1 MSNCGQIKPA
11 RICFVVAVPFTANA
25 FLSRHILALA
35 RKHNVA
41 IALNG
46 LVQELRPGL
55 RQTRIHRF
63 CIVRE
68 IAPFRDLIALISL
81 WNLFRRE
88 RFDVIHSMSPKA
100 GLLTAVAG
108 FLAGVPVRIHWFTGQ
123 VWATKRGSMRILLKA
138 MDKITSRCATHLLSD
153 SNSQAKFLTTEKVTS
168 TGKIQ
173 VLASGST
180 CGVDILRFHP
190 NLPTRNRIR
199 AGYGIPDEATIA
211 LFVGRMQPEK
221 GIRELCDA
229 FLAAAKSCP
238 NLHLMLVGPD
248 EAGMEKY
255 IRAALAEACK
265 KLHWAGLTEKPEEY
279 MAAADFLVLPSY
291 REGFGS
297 VVIEAA
303 ACGIPSIGTNIYG
316 LSDAII
322 DGVTG
327 FLVPVANAKA
337 LEAAILRL
345 SVDVV
350 KRKEMGE
357 RALTH
362 VLTSFRQDI
371 LVEALLKYY
380 EWIFHSNKTMM
391 DREKAV
397 RKSVV

>member
-1 MSNCGQIKPA
+1 MSERGSIKTP
-11 RICFVVAVPFTANA
+11 RICFLAAVPYTANV
-25 FLSRHILALA
+25 FLAPHILALA
-35 RKHNVA
+35 RKYSVA

-46 LVQELRPGL
+46 LVQDLLPEL

-88 RFDVIHSMSPKA
+88 RFDIIHSMSPKA

-123 VWATKRGSMRILLKA
+123 VWATKRGLMRILLKT
-138 MDKITSRCATHLLSD
+138 MDKITSRCATDLLSD
-153 SNSQAKFLTTEKVTS
+153 SHSQAKFLTTEKVTS
-168 TGKIQ
+168 AGKIQ

-190 NLPTRNRIR
+190 DLEAGNKIR
-199 AGYGIPDEATIA
+199 AAHGIPDEATIA

-221 GIRELCDA
+221 GIRELCAA
-229 FLAAAKSCP
+229 FLAAAQSCP
-238 NLHLMLVGPD
+238 DLHLMLVGPD
-248 EAGMEKY
+248 EAGMKKY
-255 IRAALAEACK
+255 IQAELAEVSK
-265 KLHWAGLTEKPEEY
+265 NLHWIGLTDRPEEY
-279 MAAADFLVLPSY
+279 MAASDFLVIPSY

-322 DGVTG
+322 DGETG
-327 FLVPVANAKA
+327 SLIPVGNAKA
-337 LEAAILRL
+337 LEDAILRL
-345 SVDVV
+345 STDAV
-350 KRKEMGE
+350 KRMRMGE
-357 RALTH
+357 RALTR
-362 VLTSFRQDI
+362 VLTHFRQDM

-380 EWIFHSNKTMM
+380 ERILDANKTMM
-391 DREKAV
+391 DRKRAG
-397 RKSVV
+397 RKTLV

>member
-1 MSNCGQIKPA
+1 MSDCGQIKKT

-25 FLSRHILALA
+25 FLSQHILALA
-35 RKHNVA
+35 RKYQVA

-46 LVQELRPGL
+46 AVQDLRPEL
-55 RQTRIHRF
+55 KKIPTHRF
-63 CIVRE
+63 CIVRK
-68 IAPFRDLIALISL
+68 IAPFCDLIALISL

-88 RFDVIHSMSPKA
+88 RFDIIHSMSPKA
-100 GLLTAVAG
+100 GLLAAVAG

-123 VWATKRGSMRILLKA
+123 VWATKRGLMRILLKT
-138 MDKITSRCATHLLSD
+138 MDKITSRCATDLLSD
-153 SNSQAKFLTTEKVTS
+153 SHSQAKFLTTEKVTS

-190 NLPTRNRIR
+190 DLETRNRIR
-199 AGYGIPDEATIA
+199 AGHGIPDEAMIA

-221 GIRELCDA
+221 GIRELCAA

-255 IRAALAEACK
+255 IRTVLAEATK
-265 KLHWAGLTEKPEEY
+265 KLHWVGLADKPEEY
-279 MAAADFLVLPSY
+279 MAAADFLILPSY

-337 LEAAILRL
+337 LQAAILRL
-345 SVDVV
+345 SVDVA

-357 RALTH
+357 RALTR
-362 VLTSFRQDI
+362 VLEQFRQDI
-371 LVEALLKYY
+371 LIEALLKYY
-380 EWIFHSNKTMM
+380 ERILA
-391 DREKAV
+391 RQ
-397 RKSVV
+397 

>member
-1 MSNCGQIKPA
+1 
-11 RICFVVAVPFTANA
+11 VVAVPFTANA
-25 FLSRHILALA
+25 FLTQHILALA
-35 RKHNVA
+35 SKYRVA

-46 LVQELRPGL
+46 RVQELRPEL
-55 RQTRIHRF
+55 RQTEIHRF

-68 IAPFRDLIALISL
+68 IAPLCDLIALISL

-88 RFDVIHSMSPKA
+88 RFDIIHSMSPKA
-100 GLLTAVAG
+100 GLLATVAG

-123 VWATKRGSMRILLKA
+123 VWATRRGLMRFVLRT
-138 MDKITSRCATHLLSD
+138 MDQITSRCATDLLSD
-153 SNSQAKFLTTEKVTS
+153 SHSQAKFLTTEKVTS

-190 NLPTRNRIR
+190 DLETRNRIR
-199 AGYGIPDEATIA
+199 AGYGIPAEATIA

-221 GIRELCDA
+221 GIRELCA
-229 FLAAAKSCP
+229 SFLAAAKSCP
-238 NLHLMLVGPD
+238 QLHLMLVGPD
-248 EAGMEKY
+248 EAGMKKY
-255 IRAALAEACK
+255 IQAELAEASK
-265 KLHWAGLTEKPEEY
+265 KLHWVGLTERPEEY
-279 MAAADFLVLPSY
+279 MAAADFLILPSY

-357 RALTH
+357 RALTR

-380 EWIFHSNKTMM
+380 ECILHANKTMM
-391 DREKAV
+391 DRERTV
-397 RKSVV
+397 RKSLV

>member
-25 FLSRHILALA
+25 FLSQHILALA
-35 RKHNVA
+35 RKHSVS

-46 LVQELRPGL
+46 AAQDLRVEL
-55 RQTRIHRF
+55 RQTPIHRF
-63 CIVRE
+63 CIVRK

-81 WNLFRRE
+81 WNLFRLE

-100 GLLTAVAG
+100 GLLASVAG

-123 VWATKRGSMRILLKA
+123 VWATKRGLMRILLKT
-138 MDKITSRCATHLLSD
+138 MDKITSRCATDLLSD
-153 SNSQAKFLTTEKVTS
+153 SHSQAKFLTTEKVTS
-168 TGKIQ
+168 AGKIQ

-190 NLPTRNRIR
+190 DLETGNKIR
-199 AGYGIPDEATIA
+199 AAHGIPDEATIA

-221 GIRELCDA
+221 GIRELCAA
-229 FLAAAKSCP
+229 FLAAAQSCP
-238 NLHLMLVGPD
+238 DLHLMLVGPD
-248 EAGMEKY
+248 EAGMKKY
-255 IRAALAEACK
+255 IQAELAEVSK
-265 KLHWAGLTEKPEEY
+265 NLHWIGLTDRPEEY
-279 MAAADFLVLPSY
+279 MAASDFLVIPSY

-322 DGVTG
+322 DGETG
-327 FLVPVANAKA
+327 SLIPVGNAKA
-337 LEAAILRL
+337 LEDAILRL
-345 SVDVV
+345 STDAV
-350 KRKEMGE
+350 KRMRMGE
-357 RALTH
+357 RAFTRVLTH
-362 VLTSFRQDI
+362 FRQDM

-380 EWIFHSNKTMM
+380 ERIHDANKTLM
-391 DREKAV
+391 DRKRAG
-397 RKSVV
+397 RKTLV

>member
-25 FLSRHILALA
+25 FLSQHILALA
-35 RKHNVA
+35 RKHSVS

-46 LVQELRPGL
+46 AAQDLRAEL
-55 RQTRIHRF
+55 RQTPIHRF
-63 CIVRE
+63 CIVRK

-81 WNLFRRE
+81 WNLFRLE

-100 GLLTAVAG
+100 GLLASVAG

-123 VWATKRGSMRILLKA
+123 VWATKRGLMRILLKT
-138 MDKITSRCATHLLSD
+138 MDKITSRCATDLLSD
-153 SNSQAKFLTTEKVTS
+153 SHSQAKFLTTEKVTS
-168 TGKIQ
+168 AGKIQ

-190 NLPTRNRIR
+190 DLETGNKIR
-199 AGYGIPDEATIA
+199 AAHGIPDEATIA

-221 GIRELCDA
+221 GIRELCAA
-229 FLAAAKSCP
+229 FLAAAQSCP
-238 NLHLMLVGPD
+238 DLLLMLVGPD
-248 EAGMEKY
+248 EAGMKKY
-255 IRAALAEACK
+255 IQAELAEVSK
-265 KLHWAGLTEKPEEY
+265 NLHWIGLTDRPEEY
-279 MAAADFLVLPSY
+279 MAASDFLVIPSY

-322 DGVTG
+322 DEETG
-327 FLVPVANAKA
+327 SLIPVGSAKA
-337 LEAAILRL
+337 LEDAILRL
-345 SVDVV
+345 STDAV
-350 KRKEMGE
+350 KRMRMGE
-357 RALTH
+357 RALTR
-362 VLTSFRQDI
+362 VLTHFRQDM

-380 EWIFHSNKTMM
+380 ERILDANKMMM
-391 DREKAV
+391 DRKRAG
-397 RKSVV
+397 RKTLV

>member
-25 FLSRHILALA
+25 FLSQHILALA
-35 RKHNVA
+35 RKHSVS

-46 LVQELRPGL
+46 AAQDLRAEL
-55 RQTRIHRF
+55 RQTPIHRF
-63 CIVRE
+63 CIVRK

-100 GLLTAVAG
+100 GLLASVAG

-123 VWATKRGSMRILLKA
+123 VWATKRGLMRILLKT
-138 MDKITSRCATHLLSD
+138 MDKITSRCATDLLSD
-153 SNSQAKFLTTEKVTS
+153 SHSQANFLTTEKVTS
-168 TGKIQ
+168 AGKIQ

-190 NLPTRNRIR
+190 DLEAGNKIR
-199 AGYGIPDEATIA
+199 AAHGIPDEATIA

-221 GIRELCDA
+221 GIRELCAA
-229 FLAAAKSCP
+229 FLAAAQSCP
-238 NLHLMLVGPD
+238 DLHLMLVGPD
-248 EAGMEKY
+248 EAGMKKY
-255 IRAALAEACK
+255 IQAELAEVSK
-265 KLHWAGLTEKPEEY
+265 NLHWIGLTDRPEEY
-279 MAAADFLVLPSY
+279 MAASDFLVIPSY

-322 DGVTG
+322 DGETG
-327 FLVPVANAKA
+327 SLIPVGSAKA
-337 LEAAILRL
+337 LEDAILRL
-345 SVDVV
+345 STDAV
-350 KRKEMGE
+350 KRMRMGE
-357 RALTH
+357 RALTR
-362 VLTSFRQDI
+362 VLTHFRQDM

-380 EWIFHSNKTMM
+380 ERISYANKTMM
-391 DREKAV
+391 DRKRAG
-397 RKSVV
+397 RKTLV

>member
-1 MSNCGQIKPA
+1 
-11 RICFVVAVPFTANA
+11 
-25 FLSRHILALA
+25 
-35 RKHNVA
+35 
-41 IALNG
+41 
-46 LVQELRPGL
+46 
-55 RQTRIHRF
+55 
-63 CIVRE
+63 VRE

>member
-1 MSNCGQIKPA
+1 MSNCGQITTP

-25 FLSRHILALA
+25 FLSQHILALA
-35 RKHNVA
+35 RKHSVS

-46 LVQELRPGL
+46 AAQDLRAEL
-55 RQTRIHRF
+55 RQTPIHRF
-63 CIVRE
+63 CIVRK

-100 GLLTAVAG
+100 GLLASVAG

-123 VWATKRGSMRILLKA
+123 VWATKRGLMRILLKT
-138 MDKITSRCATHLLSD
+138 MDKITSRCATDLLSD
-153 SNSQAKFLTTEKVTS
+153 SHSQAKFLTTEKVTS

-190 NLPTRNRIR
+190 DLEAGNKIR
-199 AGYGIPDEATIA
+199 AAHGIPDEATIA

-221 GIRELCDA
+221 GIRELCAA
-229 FLAAAKSCP
+229 FLAAAQSCP
-238 NLHLMLVGPD
+238 DLHLMLVGPD
-248 EAGMEKY
+248 EAGMKKY
-255 IRAALAEACK
+255 IQAELAEVSK
-265 KLHWAGLTEKPEEY
+265 NLHWIGLTDRPEEY
-279 MAAADFLVLPSY
+279 MAASDFLVIPSY

-322 DGVTG
+322 DGETG
-327 FLVPVANAKA
+327 SLIPVGSAKA
-337 LEAAILRL
+337 LEDAILRL
-345 SVDVV
+345 STDAV
-350 KRKEMGE
+350 KRMRMGE
-357 RALTH
+357 RALTR
-362 VLTSFRQDI
+362 VLTHFRQDM

-380 EWIFHSNKTMM
+380 ERILDANNTMM
-391 DREKAV
+391 DRKRAG
-397 RKSVV
+397 RKTLV

>member
-25 FLSRHILALA
+25 FLSQHILALA
-35 RKHNVA
+35 RKHSVS

-46 LVQELRPGL
+46 AAQDLRAEL
-55 RQTRIHRF
+55 RQTPIHRF
-63 CIVRE
+63 CIVRK

-100 GLLTAVAG
+100 GLLASVAG

-123 VWATKRGSMRILLKA
+123 VWATKRGLMRILLKT
-138 MDKITSRCATHLLSD
+138 MDKITSRCATDLLSD
-153 SNSQAKFLTTEKVTS
+153 SHSQAKFLTTEKVTS
-168 TGKIQ
+168 AGKIQ

-190 NLPTRNRIR
+190 DLKTRNKIR
-199 AGYGIPDEATIA
+199 AAHGIPIEATIA

-221 GIRELCDA
+221 GIWELCAA
-229 FLAAAKSCP
+229 FLAAAQSCP
-238 NLHLMLVGPD
+238 DLHLMLVGPD
-248 EAGMEKY
+248 EAGMKKY
-255 IRAALAEACK
+255 IQAELAEVSK
-265 KLHWAGLTEKPEEY
+265 NLHWVGLTDRPEDY
-279 MAAADFLVLPSY
+279 MAASDFLVIPSY
-291 REGFGS
+291 REGFGA

-322 DGVTG
+322 DGETG
-327 FLVPVANAKA
+327 SLIPVGSAKA

-350 KRKEMGE
+350 RRRKMGE
-357 RALTH
+357 CALTR
-362 VLTSFRQDI
+362 VLKYFRQDM

-380 EWIFHSNKTMM
+380 ERIHDANKTLM
-391 DREKAV
+391 DRKRAG
-397 RKSVV
+397 RKTLV

>member
-25 FLSRHILALA
+25 FLSQHILALA
-35 RKHNVA
+35 RKHSVS

-46 LVQELRPGL
+46 AAQDLRAEL
-55 RQTRIHRF
+55 RQTPIHRF
-63 CIVRE
+63 CIVRK

-81 WNLFRRE
+81 WNLFRLE

-100 GLLTAVAG
+100 GLLASVAG

-123 VWATKRGSMRILLKA
+123 VWATKRGLMRILLKT
-138 MDKITSRCATHLLSD
+138 MDKITSRCATDLLSD
-153 SNSQAKFLTTEKVTS
+153 SHSQAKFLTTEKVTS
-168 TGKIQ
+168 AGKIQ

-190 NLPTRNRIR
+190 DLETGNKIR
-199 AGYGIPDEATIA
+199 AAHGIPDEATIA

-221 GIRELCDA
+221 GIRELCAA
-229 FLAAAKSCP
+229 FLAAAQSCP
-238 NLHLMLVGPD
+238 DLHLMLVGPD
-248 EAGMEKY
+248 EAGMKKY
-255 IRAALAEACK
+255 IQAELAEVSK
-265 KLHWAGLTEKPEEY
+265 NLHWIGLTDRPEEY
-279 MAAADFLVLPSY
+279 MAASDFLVIPSY

-322 DGVTG
+322 DEETG
-327 FLVPVANAKA
+327 SLIPVGSAKA
-337 LEAAILRL
+337 LEDAILRL
-345 SVDVV
+345 STDAV
-350 KRKEMGE
+350 KRMRMGE
-357 RALTH
+357 RALTR
-362 VLTSFRQDI
+362 VLTHFRQDM

-380 EWIFHSNKTMM
+380 ERILDANKMMM
-391 DREKAV
+391 DRKRAG
-397 RKSVV
+397 RKTLV

>member
-25 FLSRHILALA
+25 FLSQHILALA
-35 RKHNVA
+35 RKHSVS

-46 LVQELRPGL
+46 AAQDLRAEL
-55 RQTRIHRF
+55 RQTPIHRF
-63 CIVRE
+63 CIVRK

-100 GLLTAVAG
+100 GLLASVAG

-123 VWATKRGSMRILLKA
+123 VWATKRGLMRILLKT

-153 SNSQAKFLTTEKVTS
+153 SHSQAKFLTTEKVTS
-168 TGKIQ
+168 AGKIQ

-190 NLPTRNRIR
+190 DLETGNKIR
-199 AGYGIPDEATIA
+199 AAHGIPDEATIA

-221 GIRELCDA
+221 GIRELCAA
-229 FLAAAKSCP
+229 FLAAAQSCP
-238 NLHLMLVGPD
+238 DLHLMLVGPD
-248 EAGMEKY
+248 EAGMKKY
-255 IRAALAEACK
+255 IQAELAEVSK
-265 KLHWAGLTEKPEEY
+265 NLHWIGLTDRPEEY
-279 MAAADFLVLPSY
+279 MAASDFLVIPSY

-303 ACGIPSIGTNIYG
+303 ACGIPSIGTSIYG

-322 DGVTG
+322 DGETG
-327 FLVPVANAKA
+327 SLIPVGSAKA
-337 LEAAILRL
+337 LEDAILRL
-345 SVDVV
+345 STDAV
-350 KRKEMGE
+350 KRMRMGE
-357 RALTH
+357 RALTR
-362 VLTSFRQDI
+362 VLTHFRQDM

-380 EWIFHSNKTMM
+380 ERILDANKTMM
-391 DREKAV
+391 DRKRAG
-397 RKSVV
+397 RKTLV